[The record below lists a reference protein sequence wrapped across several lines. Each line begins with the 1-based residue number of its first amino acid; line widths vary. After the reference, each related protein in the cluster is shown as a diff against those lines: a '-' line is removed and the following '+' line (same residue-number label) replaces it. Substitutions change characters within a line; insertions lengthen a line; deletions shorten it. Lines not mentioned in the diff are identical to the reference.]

1 MPLPRIF
8 IAAGTRRGLL
18 ILAASA
24 ALFGAA
30 MLPAIATMADHGAS
44 VIDFESAGSVARS
57 QQILVEWGEGG
68 KRAMWWQLA
77 LDTPFALSYGLLLA
91 GCCAAVAR
99 RARVSGKTRLGQV
112 AQAFAWLGP
121 VGAAADLLQNFSLAI
136 VLAGSTSQPWP
147 RIAALS
153 VPTTLILAA
162 AAAVFAAV
170 GALATRRPAGR
181 DPLTAPSPTLLELVE
196 AVRALDYGR
205 PSERSV
211 EAMVR
216 ERRGTCSA
224 KHLFLAARLRELFPE
239 CDPQIVH
246 RVYRVDRAQARER
259 LGEQASALIPAEGL
273 VDVHRYLTID
283 LNGRR
288 TTIDATFP
296 GPAWDG
302 SSDLPLACG
311 PGDDYPSA
319 GDPNAEKRRLEA
331 EFCDPELR
339 EPFIAA
345 LSA

>member
-1 MPLPRIF
+1 MALPRIF

-18 ILAASA
+18 ILAAST

-57 QQILVEWGEGG
+57 QQILVEWGEAG
-68 KRAMWWQLA
+68 KHAMWWQLA
-77 LDTPFALSYGLLLA
+77 LDTPFAVSYGLLLV

-99 RARVSGKTRLGQV
+99 RARVTGKTRLERV

-121 VGAAADLLQNFSLAI
+121 VAAAADLLQNFSLAV

-147 RIAALS
+147 RIAALA
-153 VPTTLILAA
+153 VPNIMVLAA
-162 AAAVFAAV
+162 FAAVFAAV
-170 GALATRRPAGR
+170 GALATRRPTRR
-181 DPLTAPSPTLLELVE
+181 DPLTAPSPSLLELVE

-211 EAMVR
+211 EAMIR

-246 RVYRVDRAQARER
+246 RVYRIDRAQGRER
-259 LGEQASALIPAEGL
+259 LGEQASELIPAEGL

-288 TTIDATFP
+288 TIVDATFP

-319 GDPNAEKRRLEA
+319 GDPDAEKRRLEA
-331 EFCDPELR
+331 EFCDPALR

>member
-1 MPLPRIF
+1 M
-8 IAAGTRRGLL
+8 
-18 ILAASA
+18 
-24 ALFGAA
+24 LFGAA

-44 VIDFESAGSVARS
+44 VIDFESAGSVVRS
-57 QQILVEWGEGG
+57 QQILVEWGGAG

-77 LDTPFALSYGLLLA
+77 LHTPFAVSYGLLLA
-91 GCCAAVAR
+91 GCCTAVAR
-99 RARVSGKTRLGQV
+99 RARVVGKTGLGRV

-121 VGAAADLLQNFSLAI
+121 VAAAADLLQNFSLAV

-147 RIAALS
+147 RIAALA
-153 VPTTLILAA
+153 VPTTLVLGISAGT
-162 AAAVFAAV
+162 FAAV

-181 DPLTAPSPTLLELVE
+181 DPLTAPNPSLLELVE

-205 PSERSV
+205 PSDRSV

-224 KHLFLAARLRELFPE
+224 KHLFLATRLRELFPE

-246 RVYRVDRAQARER
+246 RVYRVDRAQARES
-259 LGEQASALIPAEGL
+259 LGERASELIPAEGF

-311 PGDDYPSA
+311 PGDDYPST
-319 GDPNAEKRRLEA
+319 GDPDTEKGRLEA
-331 EFCDPELR
+331 EFCDPALR

-345 LSA
+345 LSS